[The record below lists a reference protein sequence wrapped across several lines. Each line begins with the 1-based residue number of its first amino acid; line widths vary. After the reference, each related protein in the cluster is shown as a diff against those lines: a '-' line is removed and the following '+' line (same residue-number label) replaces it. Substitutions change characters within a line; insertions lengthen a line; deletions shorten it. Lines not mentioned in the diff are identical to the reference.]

1 MGLKK
6 HNGFLFIAA
15 IATVLLCVFS
25 NVHAGSH
32 KQTPIIFQSSGSNHS
47 DLSFHRTNSPQ
58 SLSFVNNKS
67 KRGLHEDHQ
76 NLYSQS
82 RKSQLQNNYKKAKHN
97 YSIYNQNVISF
108 NVQLL
113 SGRAP
118 PIW

>member
-1 MGLKK
+1 MGFKK
-6 HNGFLFIAA
+6 HNWFLFIAA
-15 IATVLLCVFS
+15 IATVLLCFFS
-25 NVHAGSH
+25 NVEARSH

-58 SLSFVNNKS
+58 SLSYVNNKS

-76 NLYSQS
+76 NLYSHS
-82 RKSQLQNNYKKAKHN
+82 HKSQSQYNHKKEKHN
-97 YSIYNQNVISF
+97 YSIYKQNVISF
-108 NVQLL
+108 NVGLL